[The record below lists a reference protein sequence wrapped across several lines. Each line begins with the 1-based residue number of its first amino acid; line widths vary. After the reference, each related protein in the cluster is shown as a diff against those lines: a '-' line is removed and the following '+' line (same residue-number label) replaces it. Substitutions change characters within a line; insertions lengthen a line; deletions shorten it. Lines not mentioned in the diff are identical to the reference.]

1 MARST
6 TFSVPLWD
14 ITSRVTKELLCPTR
28 HEQRITW
35 VTSLPWQALMSSRTL
50 AVLRLTCDACK
61 PESRDSQ
68 VATAQPGPCRLP
80 RKPLGGRAHRTVT
93 SEAGTT
99 AAAKQQSR
107 PAAQEGTLL

>member
-35 VTSLPWQALMSSRTL
+35 VTSLPWQALMSSRTS

-61 PESRDSQ
+61 PQR
-68 VATAQPGPCRLP
+68 AGTHRWLP
-80 RKPLGGRAHRTVT
+80 RSPGHADCRGNRW
-93 SEAGTT
+93 GDGPT
-99 AAAKQQSR
+99 A
-107 PAAQEGTLL
+107 P